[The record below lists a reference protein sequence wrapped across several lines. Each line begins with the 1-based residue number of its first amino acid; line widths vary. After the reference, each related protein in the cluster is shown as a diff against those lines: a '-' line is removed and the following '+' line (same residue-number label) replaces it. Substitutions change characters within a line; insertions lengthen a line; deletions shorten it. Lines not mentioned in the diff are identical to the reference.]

1 MSPSCHEVVGAPV
14 KAGPTAVKVLLVGRP
29 NSGKS
34 SLFNALTGGRAH
46 VGNYPGITV
55 DVLEGE
61 GVLSNGQRAVI
72 VDLPGL
78 YAFNDDA
85 DPQSDEGVARAYIER
100 ARKQACDDQVV
111 LLAQV
116 VDSTNLAVG
125 LSLTRQLRLLGMPFV
140 LLATQRDVLDAEGRL
155 FDVQRLV
162 DIVGAPVAYVTGRG
176 TSGAAEVFSAI
187 EKGIHDPVAAFVD
200 FDPRNVAAAVCRA
213 PDNGAAAQPLRL
225 HRMTDQLDRWLMHP
239 LVGPLAFIASMGT
252 LFTALFMVAD
262 PASMAVESLL
272 GFLSSGVSRVFGEGN
287 IASFINDGVLGGA
300 GTVVQFLPQIV
311 LLTVA
316 LELIEASGY
325 LARCAY
331 LVERLLRVAGLG
343 GRSFVPLLM
352 GHACAVPA
360 ISATRTIRDPRER
373 LLTLLVLPLTTCSA
387 RIPAY
392 ALLISA
398 FFPGLATWIKAFMFL
413 SLYGLGLLGAGFAS
427 FMIGRVLSKRK
438 RSLPFVL
445 ELPPYR
451 APQVS
456 QVARVAWSSGLR
468 FLRDVGTTIVAVS
481 AVLWVFLNLP
491 GLPAK
496 PGINGR
502 PEVRATRTEVMNQ
515 SIAAKVGRVLE
526 PVTAPLGF
534 DWRINVGLIGS
545 FGARELMV
553 STMGVIFGI
562 EGDEKE
568 DVAKLGQS
576 IRNARS
582 TTGLPIYSA
591 ATGLALMAFFVFAC
605 QCMSTVSALRRET
618 RTWRWPTFVLVY
630 SYALAYAA
638 AFVTFHVARAFGIA

>member
-1 MSPSCHEVVGAPV
+1 MSSSCHVEPGAQIPSA
-14 KAGPTAVKVLLVGRP
+14 AGLKVLLVGRP

-34 SLFNALTGGRAH
+34 SLFNVLTGGRAH

-55 DVLEGE
+55 DVLEAE
-61 GVLSNGQRAVI
+61 VVLPSGQHAVI

-78 YAFNDDA
+78 YVFSADA
-85 DPQSDEGVARAYIER
+85 DPQSDEGVARAYIEK
-100 ARKQACDDQVV
+100 ARSEASAKQIV

-125 LSLTRQLRLLGMPFV
+125 LSLTRQLRALGMPFV
-140 LLATQRDVLDAEGRL
+140 LLATQRDVLEGDGRTFDLAALQDA
-155 FDVQRLV
+155 
-162 DIVGAPVAYVTGRG
+162 VGAPVAYVTGRG
-176 TSGAAEVFSAI
+176 NSGVKDVFSAI
-187 EKGIHDPVAAFVD
+187 ERGVTVPAAAVTN
-200 FDPRNVAAAVCRA
+200 FDPRAIAAQVIRA
-213 PDNGAAAQPLRL
+213 PASVGAAQPLRL
-225 HRMTDQLDRWLMHP
+225 HRMTDSLDRWLMHP
-239 LVGPLAFIASMGT
+239 FVGPLAFVASMGT

-262 PASMAVESLL
+262 PASMAVESLIGL
-272 GFLSSGVSRVFGEGN
+272 LSSGVTRVFGEGN
-287 IASFINDGVLGGA
+287 IASFFNDGVLGGA

-331 LVERLLRVAGLG
+331 LVERLLRLAGLG

-398 FFPGLATWIKAFMFL
+398 FFPGLAAWGKAAMFL
-413 SLYGLGLLGAGFAS
+413 SLYALGLVGAGFAS
-427 FMIGRVLSKRK
+427 FVIGRVLSKRK

-451 APQVS
+451 APQFN

-481 AVLWVFLNLP
+481 AVLWVFLNVP
-491 GLPAK
+491 TVPAK
-496 PGINGR
+496 PGINGQP
-502 PEVRATRTEVMNQ
+502 PEHASRTEVMNQ
-515 SIAAKVGRVLE
+515 SIAAKVGRALE

-562 EGDEKE
+562 EGDGKE
-568 DVAKLGQS
+568 DVAKLSNS
-576 IRNARS
+576 IRTAQSPSGQR
-582 TTGLPIYSA
+582 IYSA
-591 ATGLALMAFFVFAC
+591 ATGLSLMAFFIFAC
-605 QCMSTVSALRRET
+605 QCMSTVAALRRET
-618 RTWRWPTFVLVY
+618 RSWRWPAFVLAY
-630 SYALAYAA
+630 SYVLAYVA
-638 AFVTFHVARAFGIA
+638 AFVTYHAARALGVT